1 MIRAWARNVRVAH
14 FRARAFSTLDDALL
28 YMSGGRQSNATKVC
42 RDLPQTSAASTAST
56 ASAASIS
63 VTVRAETTPS
73 LLATARAAGTMGAKQ
88 ASSIIP
94 MLLPKTLDAIFF
106 EFEQEAMLDEEPSL
120 PETPVEQAPS
130 SPPRSLERGGFSAES
145 LLDPDAWLEAH
156 QEAVPLP
163 AEPTPSPTPSS
174 SARQLQIHCRVS
186 ASNPAHTEA
195 LAGCMA
201 AALSL
206 VDSLG
211 TEVVQI
217 GHVQVS

>member
-63 VTVRAETTPS
+63 VTVRAKTTPS
-73 LLATARAAGTMGAKQ
+73 LLATARAAGTLGAKQ

-106 EFEQEAMLDEEPSL
+106 EFEQEAMHDEEPSL